1 MSTRNLCLR
10 APVSAADDLA
20 KIVES
25 KHGAWQCQ
33 EFADLLEV
41 SGKFVYNEVKRGSL
55 PAYRVGSMLRLD
67 PKTTANWLRARM
79 TVPAA
84 QTEVCHG

>member
-1 MSTRNLCLR
+1 MSTGNLYFR
-10 APVSAADDLA
+10 SPVSAADDLA

-41 SGKFVYNEVKRGSL
+41 SAKFVYNEVKRGSL
-55 PAYRVGSMLRLD
+55 PAYRIGSMLRLD
-67 PKTTANWLRARM
+67 PKAAAMWLRSRS
-79 TVPAA
+79 TVTAVAA
-84 QTEVCHG
+84 